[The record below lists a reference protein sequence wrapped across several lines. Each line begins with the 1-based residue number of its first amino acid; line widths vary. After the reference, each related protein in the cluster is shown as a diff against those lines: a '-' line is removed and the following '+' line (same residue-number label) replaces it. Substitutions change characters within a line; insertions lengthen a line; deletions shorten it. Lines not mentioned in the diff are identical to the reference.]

1 MPEQPETPESAT
13 DAAMLSDD
21 ERRKVR
27 QLLRACSPE
36 SVELALSI
44 LDTLDATTADWEA
57 TFDREISTGL
67 VESWNPEMWDDLH
80 RRLPSRRKDLFAA
93 LVVMRFVTASQQRWA
108 LEEKFEAVWHWACEP
123 TWVWIAEHNQWLR
136 DLRTFIR
143 MQSSGP
149 RWVFQQ
155 DFPWVTLG
163 FLTRLDDDIIAAIT
177 GFRGDV
183 HLDGI
188 TRLTVDQARGLA
200 RHQGWLYCNSIT
212 EVSAD
217 VANELVKH
225 PSHVFLEGLT
235 ELSHAGLAEKLA
247 SKPIV
252 YLDNVVSVS
261 DAAVQALARSGAR
274 VFAHAIS
281 DRLAAIEV

>member
-1 MPEQPETPESAT
+1 MWATMPEQSETPESAT
-13 DAAMLSDD
+13 DAATLSDD

-57 TFDREISTGL
+57 TFDREISTFL
-67 VESWNPEMWDDLH
+67 VQSWNTAVWNSVYG
-80 RRLPSRRKDLFAA
+80 RLPARRRDLFAA
-93 LVVMRFVTASQQRWA
+93 LAVTRFVTATHAWNR
-108 LEEKFEAVWHWACEP
+108 EEKLDAVWYWARAWSSAP
-123 TWVWIAEHNQWLR
+123 HAGLR
-136 DLRTFIR
+136 EIFR
-143 MQSSGP
+143 MQSPGGP
-149 RWVFQQ
+149 DLFRQE
-155 DFPWVTLG
+155 FPWVTLS
-163 FLTRLDDDIIAAIT
+163 FLSDLDDEIVAVIANFT
-177 GFRGDV
+177 GDV

-188 TRLTVDQARGLA
+188 TRLTADQARGLA

-212 EVSAD
+212 EISAD

-235 ELSHAGLAEKLA
+235 ELSHVGLAEKLA

-281 DRLAAIEV
+281 DKLVAIKV